1 MKYKTKL
8 TLMAGTAAVG
18 ILVLAALAL
27 TTLGKVEVGSDVYKR
42 VIIDKDA
49 LGAFT
54 PSNGTLNEARLSLL
68 QIEDV
73 SNRSKTAELLD
84 KLRQNEKDFNDTYA
98 NLKSRSS
105 NQKFLEYMS
114 GPAFTIGQDF
124 FQKVDANYVPLI
136 QKGDFSG
143 ATEYRVNNLRPL
155 YAQQQAAV
163 DEVVKYAEAR
173 VKENEESAASA
184 VSSGTWMM
192 VIVALLVLG
201 ITGTLSYVIARHITT
216 QVGKVLA
223 AAQALS
229 DGDMTHRIDVIS
241 ADEMGDVGRAM
252 NEAFEKVGVAVG
264 EINRHSETIASAS
277 EELSSSATQI
287 AASTE
292 TERQQATQV
301 ATAMQEMSSTVLQ
314 VSDNS
319 NQAADSARH
328 AGELAK
334 NGGKIVAQT
343 VEVIKEIADSTRATS
358 EKIEVLGQ
366 SSDQIGKI
374 IGTIDDIA
382 DQTNLLALNAA
393 IEAARAGEQGRGFAV
408 VADEVRKL
416 AERTSTATK
425 EIAGMI
431 QTIQEETKNAVST
444 MHNASS
450 KVDAGVSAANRAGDA
465 LHEIIENVDN
475 LQDMITHIATAATQ
489 QSAATEQVN
498 SNMEQIAKM
507 VQQSA
512 VGADESAKAC
522 QDLSNLALDLQQ
534 VVAQFKV
541 DEHSHVARRS
551 GRPTLPPSSH
561 APLPASSQSITRYG
575 AVQ

>member
-1 MKYKTKL
+1 MKL
-8 TLMAGTAAVG
+8 TLMAGVAVVG
-18 ILVLAALAL
+18 IVVLAVVAL
-27 TTLGKVEVGSDVYKR
+27 TTLNKVEVGSDIYKR
-42 VIIDKDA
+42 VLLDKDA
-49 LGAFT
+49 LGNFT
-54 PSNGTLNEARLSLL
+54 PSDGSLDVARLTLL
-68 QIEDV
+68 RIEEP
-73 SNRSKTAELLD
+73 SNRGNAAELLEQ
-84 KLRQNEKDFNDTYA
+84 LRKNEQDFKDTYSE
-98 NLKSRSS
+98 LKLHV
-105 NQKFLEYMS
+105 KDPHFLELLD
-114 GPAFTIGQDF
+114 GPAFTVGQDF

-143 ATEYRVNNLRPL
+143 AAEYRVSNLRPL
-155 YAQQQAAV
+155 FAQQQAGV
-163 DEVVKYAEAR
+163 DEIAKYAAGR
-173 VKENEESAASA
+173 VKENETTAASA
-184 VSSGTWMM
+184 VSRGTWMM
-192 VIVALLVLG
+192 VIVALLVLAP
-201 ITGTLSYVIARHITT
+201 TGTLSYVIARHITT

-241 ADEMGDVGRAM
+241 GDEMGDVGRAL
-252 NEAFEKVGVAVG
+252 NESFDKVGAA
-264 EINRHSETIASAS
+264 ILDITRHSETIASAS

-292 TERQQATQV
+292 SQKEQSTQV

-334 NGGKIVAQT
+334 NGGKVVAQT

-431 QTIQEETKNAVST
+431 QTIQEETKNAVET
-444 MHNASS
+444 MRNAST
-450 KVDAGVSAANRAGDA
+450 KVDGGVEAAGKAGKA
-465 LHEIIENVDN
+465 LSDIIENVDN

-498 SNMEQIAKM
+498 TNMDQIAKM
-507 VQQSA
+507 GEQSA
-512 VGADESAKAC
+512 IGANESAKAC

-534 VVAQFKV
+534 VVEKFKV
-541 DEHSHVARRS
+541 DDKAPSRKKS
-551 GRPTLPPSSH
+551 GSRTMPQLYAHTPSSGSF
-561 APLPASSQSITRYG
+561 LPA
-575 AVQ
+575 VQ